1 MMREINQN
9 EIAAVSGAGL
19 NEFIGNVNE
28 ALTQVSTLL
37 DSTVKTLTETAD
49 IGREIGL
56 SYKAFGLSVAKGFL
70 ASFSS
75 FLTKLAS

>member
-1 MMREINQN
+1 MREINQK

-19 NEFIGNVNE
+19 TEYLNDVNN

-37 DSTVKTLTETAD
+37 DSTVDAIAETTV
-49 IGREIGL
+49 IGEKIGL
-56 SYKAFGLSVAKGFL
+56 SYKAFGLNIAKGFL
-70 ASFSS
+70 SAFSG